1 MWWNKLTSAN
11 SAFSASVWE
20 QMEPLLLKC
29 DKPTRYINNE
39 FGSTYKPEASYRF
52 TLVYPD
58 TYEVGLPNQ
67 GHAILYRIINSI
79 EGACAERSYV
89 PWIDMSDL
97 MRQNGVPLYSMESF
111 EPLRASQ
118 VVGFTLQHELC
129 YTNVLEALDLAGIE
143 FLAKDRGEDCPL
155 VVAGGPVIYNPEP
168 MAEVF
173 DAIMIGEG
181 EQVIVEFVQTHMR
194 KLSEGASRKQIVE
207 ELAKIPG
214 VYVPSLY
221 REVDA
226 SISLDNNSHTHTY
239 TVLEPVDNTVPAQ
252 IKKRVL
258 EDFDAMSPQTLPVVP
273 YGELIHD
280 RLAVEILR
288 GCSRGC
294 RFCQAGMTYRPVRER
309 DANSVVSA
317 ALCGLAATGY
327 DEVSL
332 TSLSS
337 TDHSQIEQILRRL
350 DAAVDGRGISVSLPS
365 QRLDGFGV
373 EMAHLAAGSKKGGLT
388 FAPEA
393 GTQRMR
399 DIINKNVTE
408 QNLFDAIAAA
418 FDAGWR
424 RLKLY
429 FMIGLPYETDEDVL
443 GIADLCNRAYKFA
456 KECTPEGERG
466 NVRLTASASI
476 FVPKPQTPFQ
486 WCGQVSAEEAKRKVD
501 LILGAHMHKAI
512 DFNWHDPKTSLI
524 EGAFARGGRELLP
537 VVIAAWRKGCRFDA
551 WHECFSMEKWT
562 QAASEC
568 GIDLQEKA
576 SREFEIGAA
585 LPWGH
590 ISAGVSESYL
600 RKELERAKEGKTTP
614 DCTFEHC
621 TGCGVCQDLG
631 VDVILGGARR
641 SSCGAPAVN
650 SRFANSG
657 DVEAQTQGVYKGGL
671 EEQVLYEGEQ
681 NAEEDHE

>member
-1 MWWNKLTSAN
+1 
-11 SAFSASVWE
+11 
-20 QMEPLLLKC
+20 MEPLLLQC
-29 DKPTRYINNE
+29 DKPTRYIDSE
-39 FGSTYKPEASYRF
+39 FGAVHDREARYRF

-67 GHAILYRIINSI
+67 GHSILYRIINSI
-79 EGACAERSYV
+79 DGACAERSYV
-89 PWIDMSDL
+89 PWTDMSAL
-97 MRQNGVPLYSMESF
+97 MRERGVPLYSMESF
-111 EPLRASQ
+111 EPLSCSQ

-129 YTNVLEALDLAGIE
+129 YTNVLEALDLAGIP
-143 FLAKDRGEDCPL
+143 FLASERGEDCPL
-155 VVAGGPVIYNPEP
+155 VVAGGPVAYNPEP

-173 DAIMIGEG
+173 DAVMIGEG

-194 KLSEGASRKQIVE
+194 MLDEGATREQIVR
-207 ELAKIPG
+207 ELARIDG

-221 REVDA
+221 REVPAGAGATETA
-226 SISLDNNSHTHTY
+226 SAGY
-239 TVLEPVDNTVPAQ
+239 TVLEPVESWVPAVVE
-252 IKKRVL
+252 KRVL
-258 EDFDAMSPQTLPVVP
+258 SDFDAMSPQALPIVP
-273 YGELIHD
+273 FGELVHD

-309 DANSVVSA
+309 DANSVVSS
-317 ALCGLAATGY
+317 ALSGLAATGY

-350 DAAVDGRGISVSLPS
+350 DAAVDGKGISVSLPS

-429 FMIGLPYETDEDVL
+429 FMIGLPYETDDDVL
-443 GIADLCNRAYKFA
+443 GIADLCNRAYRFA
-456 KECTPEGERG
+456 KDCVPEKERG

-486 WCGQVSAEEAKRKVD
+486 WCGQVSMEEAQRKVD

-512 DFNWHDPKTSLI
+512 VFNWHDPRSSLI

-551 WHECFSMEKWT
+551 WREEFSLEKWEE
-562 QAASEC
+562 AASEQ
-568 GIDLQEKA
+568 GVSLQELA
-576 SREFEIGAA
+576 SREFEVGAP
-585 LPWGH
+585 LPWSH
-590 ISAGVSESYL
+590 ISAGVSQRFL
-600 RKELERAKEGKTTP
+600 AAELEKAQQGTTTP
-614 DCTFEHC
+614 DCTFTHC
-621 TGCGVCQDLG
+621 TGCGVCQQLG
-631 VDVILGGARR
+631 VDVVLGGERR
-641 SSCGAPAVN
+641 ASAADDS
-650 SRFANSG
+650 
-657 DVEAQTQGVYKGGL
+657 QTGGH
-671 EEQVLYEGEQ
+671 
-681 NAEEDHE
+681 HE

>member
-1 MWWNKLTSAN
+1 
-11 SAFSASVWE
+11 
-20 QMEPLLLKC
+20 MEPLLLRC
-29 DKPTRYINNE
+29 DKPTRYIDSE
-39 FGSTYKPEASYRF
+39 FAAVHNREARYRF

-67 GHAILYRIINSI
+67 GHSILYRIINSI

-89 PWIDMSDL
+89 PWVDMSEL
-97 MRQNGVPLYSMESF
+97 MRRNGVPLYSMESF
-111 EPLRASQ
+111 EPLAASQ

-129 YTNVLEALDLAGIE
+129 YTNVLEALDLAGIP
-143 FLAKDRGEDCPL
+143 FLASERGEDCPL
-155 VVAGGPVIYNPEP
+155 VVAGGPAAYNPEP

-173 DAIMIGEG
+173 DVVMVGEG
-181 EQVIVEFVQTHMR
+181 EQMVVEFVQAHMR
-194 KLSEGASRKQIVE
+194 LLDEGATREQIVRK
-207 ELAKIPG
+207 LAEIPG

-221 REVDA
+221 REVPVGAGCGLPADA
-226 SISLDNNSHTHTY
+226 GDAAGLPELADPNPPTGAY
-239 TVLEPVDNTVPAQ
+239 TVLEPREAWVPAVVE
-252 IKKRVL
+252 KRVL
-258 EDFDAMSPQTLPVVP
+258 SDFDAMSPQALPIVP
-273 YGELIHD
+273 YGELVHD

-309 DANSVVSA
+309 DANSVVAS

-350 DAAVDGRGISVSLPS
+350 DAAVDGKGISVSLPS

-393 GTQRMR
+393 GTQRLR

-408 QNLFDAIAAA
+408 ENLFDAIAAA

-424 RLKLY
+424 RIKLY
-429 FMIGLPYETDEDVL
+429 FMIGLPFETDDDVL
-443 GIADLCNRAYKFA
+443 GIPDLCNRAYRFA
-456 KECTPEGERG
+456 KDCVSEKERG

-486 WCGQVSAEEAKRKVD
+486 WCGQVSLEEAQRKVD
-501 LILGAHMHKAI
+501 LILGARMHKAI
-512 DFNWHDPKTSLI
+512 VFNWHDPRSSLI

-537 VVIAAWRKGCRFDA
+537 VVIGAWRKGCRFDA
-551 WHECFSMEKWT
+551 WREEFSLEKW
-562 QAASEC
+562 QEAAADEC
-568 GIDLQEKA
+568 VSLQTLA
-576 SREFEIGAA
+576 SREFEVGAP

-590 ISAGVSESYL
+590 ISAGVSERFL
-600 RKELERAKEGKTTP
+600 RNELEKARRGATTP
-614 DCTFEHC
+614 DCTLTNC
-621 TGCGVCQDLG
+621 TGCGVCQELG
-631 VDVILGGARR
+631 VGVQLGGVRR
-641 SSCGAPAVN
+641 APDSAESAAAPGASVD
-650 SRFANSG
+650 
-657 DVEAQTQGVYKGGL
+657 DVESAASVESAAEAAAHVLATGGS
-671 EEQVLYEGEQ
+671 
-681 NAEEDHE
+681 HE